1 MTMQR
6 IIQHT
11 QTSSGT
17 KDNGNVGGRC
27 EFEWWDDDHQ
37 PHWLRSGK
45 GQACLRV
52 STHIDRKWLSF
63 DASEINLAPNGGSK
77 RTMITLDEQSAA
89 ALYAWLT
96 DKFEKDRVARLLD
109 ISMARNAG
117 QSLT

>member
-1 MTMQR
+1 MQKD
-6 IIQHT
+6 T

-17 KDNGNVGGRC
+17 KDDGNIGGRC
-27 EFEWWDDDHQ
+27 EFEWWDHDHQ

-45 GQACLRV
+45 GQARLRV

-63 DASEINLAPNGGSK
+63 DASETSLNGGSK
-77 RTMITLDEQSAA
+77 RTMVTLDEQSAA

-109 ISMARNAG
+109 ISTARNAG